1 MTITFKARGEGYKA
15 NTVAVYQLQS
25 LKSTYVH
32 LLYYMEI
39 AQTSSTLS
47 NVRSR
52 SRSWHYFEG
61 FPDLP

>member
-1 MTITFKARGEGYKA
+1 MVITFKARGEGYKA

-39 AQTSSTLS
+39 AQTSPTLS

-52 SRSWHYFEG
+52 SR
-61 FPDLP
+61 